1 MTTRFIKANRIKHIN
16 PYIFRYTQ
24 VLTEFGQIDVTKI
37 ESSYN
42 NVDMLTKALLAYK
55 HETLVYDVG
64 MRFKHELNST

>member
-1 MTTRFIKANRIKHIN
+1 MTTGFIKANRIKHIN

-42 NVDMLTKALLAYK
+42 NVDILTKALLAYK
-55 HETLVYDVG
+55 HGTLVYDVG
-64 MRFKHELNST
+64 MRFLHELNST

>member
-1 MTTRFIKANRIKHIN
+1 MTSGFIKANRLKHIN

-37 ESSYN
+37 ELSHN
-42 NVDMLTKALLAYK
+42 TTDMLTKALPAYK

-64 MRFKHELNST
+64 MRFLYELIST